1 MNLKNIKFTNLIF
14 YYLLILSIK
23 YNICNVS
30 NFTVNGTIFLHH
42 NTSLEN
48 VFFLYNSSEVN
59 FTPIVQSTKQ
69 YNFYTTLNSLDFKIT
84 FKAKSERNTEGSR
97 IEASFDGK
105 VFNFGNEFC
114 GYLDKASAVILKN
127 NVTSK
132 QSVYTNESNLYF
144 ELPANSTNIDYKIQ
158 FAYHISKKYSCNDY
172 REVIKANNTSNFKV
186 SNLIKDNI
194 NIEKVCCNEVNISF
208 YSVDEGYSMINYS
221 TFPINTVFYNPINI
235 SENDNIINFN
245 YYNIGCYYLKY
256 NISQENYRE
265 ATSCKKQFVICYK
278 SCKDCYDCDGNE
290 VNHKCKKCTEN
301 HYRKKED
308 KYDNCYTEDE
318 KNLKFPNYY
327 LNKNTNFFEKC
338 YFTCGKCRILG
349 NQNKHKCDNLCAKGY
364 YPTEGKE
371 YLSNCYNDTNKPLN
385 YYFNSTKNLFLKC
398 YHTCSKCYG
407 YGDKYNNNCEKCANN
422 HHFMINVHGNC
433 IMEGSQP
440 NNYYYDEES
449 NFYKECYYTC
459 KTCSKYKDDYSQ
471 GCLTCNQE
479 LGLYLNED
487 YPGNC
492 MTEVPGYYL
501 NSFEPEKIIF
511 QKCNNTFCVEC
522 SINEWYFVS
531 NYIGNTFYCKNE
543 LNKNYFY
550 MEIFRQNEPLINDS
564 QSTLNSTDI
573 INCEKILRSKRILR
587 KKDEIIIVKKDYIN
601 PNNNEIID
609 VEYYF
614 YKLRNNGIENKYTMS
629 ILIDISICDEL
640 DIFISIPRNLSNYYE
655 ESYLYTVKTSYNK
668 FNYDLLN
675 NMDPFYHDYCTPFYI
690 NNSDLTI
697 NDRVPLYLPNKLCP
711 ERCLYYS
718 LKFRKNN
725 YLSDVKCNCKKQL
738 LSYGNYSPIILGN
751 EYFIRN
757 NKTNIGILKC
767 YKTFFNSFKFNTFNL
782 SLVLYFIILFTYIY
796 LLLYFCLIDNHRF
809 RSRIYESL
817 NNCKS
822 ILSKLELKDSSLLK
836 KKMDLYD
843 NNKSKF
849 YFTKIYS
856 LNDQTINMNDMPFRV
871 AKIEDKRNLFVI
883 VYSML
888 IDINILFRI
897 FCIKSQ
903 YEILS
908 LSLCAFIHQ
917 INVIIIIN
925 SLLSFDNI
933 ISYKYIYGIFPK
945 KKIIINICI
954 LLSINFILGKFV
966 YKYVFLCGKLM
977 EFLIGEYKNKSLYFI
992 KLHNAIISKYRKII
1006 SLFIVV
1012 FIFILFGLYYNIIFC
1027 NIFIK
1032 TQIIWLEQIIIFTIS
1047 KILIDIFFSFI
1058 ISIIRFFSFKL
1069 NNSYLYNASLIIKGI
1084 FNKD

>member
-1 MNLKNIKFTNLIF
+1 MNLKNIIFSNLIF

-23 YNICNVS
+23 YNICNDS
-30 NFTVNGTIFLHH
+30 NFFVNGTIVVSNITELGNILFEY
-42 NTSLEN
+42 NTSK
-48 VFFLYNSSEVN
+48 VNSQDFNNQKKFDFS
-59 FTPIVQSTKQ
+59 
-69 YNFYTTLNSLDFKIT
+69 TTLNSLDFKIT
-84 FKAKSERNTEGSR
+84 FKAKSSDIMSSR
-97 IEASFDGK
+97 IEARFDGK
-105 VFNFGNEFC
+105 VFNNKRKAC
-114 GYLDKASAVILKN
+114 CDLDLASVDVLKN
-127 NVTSK
+127 NETIN
-132 QSVYTNESNLYF
+132 QTVYTNNSIMYF
-144 ELPANSTNIDYKIQ
+144 ELPGNSTNKDYEIQ
-158 FAYHISKKYSCNDY
+158 FVYHIEKKYSCKDH
-172 REVIKANNTSNFKV
+172 RIVIKPNITSNFTI
-186 SNLIKDNI
+186 SSLINNNKNI
-194 NIEKVCCNEVNISF
+194 QNVCCSEVNISF
-208 YSVDEGYSMINYS
+208 SFASEGYSMVNCA
-221 TFPINTVFYNPINI
+221 TFPNNTVFYNPINFT
-235 SENDNIINFN
+235 ENNNIINFKN
-245 YYNIGCYYLKY
+245 DKIGCYYLKY
-256 NISQENYRE
+256 NILQENYRE
-265 ATSCKKQFVICYK
+265 QVSCTNKYYVICYK
-278 SCKDCYDCDGNE
+278 GCEDCYCGGNE
-290 VNHKCKKCTEN
+290 TNHKCKECTEN
-301 HYRKKED
+301 HYRKKGD
-308 KYDNCYTEDE
+308 KYKDNCYTEDE
-318 KNLKFPNYY
+318 KNLKFLNYY
-327 LNKNTNFFEKC
+327 LNKKENHFEEC

-349 NQNKHKCDNLCAKGY
+349 NQNKHKCDNLCAEGY

-371 YLSNCYNDTNKPLN
+371 YLSNCYNESNKPLD
-385 YYFNSTKNLFLKC
+385 YYFNRTKQLYSKC

-407 YGDKYNNNCEKCANN
+407 YGDRYNNNCEKCANN
-422 HHFMINVHGNC
+422 HHFISNINGNC

-449 NFYKECYYTC
+449 DFYKECYYTC

-479 LGLYLNED
+479 LGFYLNED
-487 YPGNC
+487 SPGNC
-492 MTEVPGYYL
+492 ITEIPGYYL
-501 NSFEPEKIIF
+501 NSNDPEKIIF

-522 SINEWYFVS
+522 LINEWYFVS
-531 NYIGNTFYCKNE
+531 KYIGNTFYCENE
-543 LNKNYFY
+543 LNKSYFY

-564 QSTLNSTDI
+564 KSTLNSTDI

-614 YKLRNNGIENKYTMS
+614 YKFRNNGTENKYSMS
-629 ILIDISICDEL
+629 ILIDISVCEEL
-640 DIFISIPRNLSNYYE
+640 DFFISIPRNLSNYYE

-675 NMDPFYHDYCTPFYI
+675 NMDPFYHDYCTHFYI

-697 NDRVPLYLPNKLCP
+697 NDRVSLYLPNKLCP
-711 ERCLYYS
+711 EKCLYYS
-718 LKFRKNN
+718 LKYRKNN

-738 LSYGNYSPIILGN
+738 LSYGNYSPIILDN

-767 YKTFFNSFKFNTFNL
+767 YKTFLNSFKFNIFNL
-782 SLVLYFIILFTYIY
+782 SFVLYFIILFTYIY
-796 LLLYFCLIDNHRF
+796 LLLYFCITENHRF

-822 ILSKLELKDSSLLK
+822 ILSKLELKDSTLLK

-856 LNDQTINMNDMPFRV
+856 LNDEIINMNDMPFRV
-871 AKIEDKRNLFVI
+871 AKIEDKRNLFAI
-883 VYSML
+883 AYSTFV
-888 IDINILFRI
+888 DINILFRI

-917 INVIIIIN
+917 INIMIIIN

-954 LLSINFILGKFV
+954 LLCINFILCKFI
-966 YKYVFLCGKLM
+966 YKYVFLNGKLM
-977 EFLIGEYKNKSLYFI
+977 EFLISEYKNKSLYFI

-1032 TQIIWLEQIIIFTIS
+1032 TQIIWLEQIIIFIFS
-1047 KILIDIFFSFI
+1047 KILIDIIFSFI

-1069 NNSYLYNASLIIKGI
+1069 NKTYLYNASLIIKGI